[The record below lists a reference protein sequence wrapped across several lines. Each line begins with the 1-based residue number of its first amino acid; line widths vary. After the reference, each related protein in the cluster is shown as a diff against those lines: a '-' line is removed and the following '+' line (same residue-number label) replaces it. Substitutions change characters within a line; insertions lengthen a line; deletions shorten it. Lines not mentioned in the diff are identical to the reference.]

1 MMLTQFVFGYGS
13 LICSH
18 SRALTS
24 PECAHR
30 GVTPVLAQ
38 GIERVWSKRSLRN
51 MTAMGIQ
58 FNGDAET
65 VGVLVP
71 VSEQDIQAFDRREQ
85 GYGRHQLDLS
95 HVTTVPFLNDEFY
108 ADPHH
113 EVFLDAKE
121 TNSNDNV
128 KIWVYVPKDSQ
139 PPTEEHPIVQS
150 YVDTILRGCLNVGGE
165 EFARSFIETTKGWH
179 PEELS
184 DQQSWADAIMNTPI
198 ASTVT
203 PISITTPPPPLRQPM
218 PPTRHVSPRR
228 KGVAWIDDRNEPIYP
243 RGDPT
248 YMRENAHILDR
259 LLRKYRP
266 QHFQHRKRRPTLE
279 EKGGL

>member
-1 MMLTQFVFGYGS
+1 MFTQFVFGYGS
-13 LICSH
+13 LICAH

-38 GIERVWSKRSLRN
+38 GIERVWCKRTLRN

-58 FNGDAET
+58 FNCEAET

-71 VSEQDIQAFDRREQ
+71 VSEHDIEAFDRREQ
-85 GYGRHQLDLS
+85 GYGRHQLDLAD
-95 HVTTVPFLNDEFY
+95 VTTVPFLSENVY
-108 ADPHH
+108 ADQHH
-113 EVFLDAKE
+113 HVFLDAKE
-121 TNSNDNV
+121 TNSNHV

-150 YVDTILRGCLNVGGE
+150 YVDTILRGCLSVGGE

-179 PEELS
+179 PDELAI
-184 DQQSWADAIMNTPI
+184 QQESRTDGIKMPTVAATTTRNTPRQV
-198 ASTVT
+198 AAQ
-203 PISITTPPPPLRQPM
+203 PLPHRN
-218 PPTRHVSPRR
+218 
-228 KGVAWIDDRNEPIYP
+228 GAIWIDDRNKPVYP
-243 RGDPT
+243 RSDPT
-248 YMRENAHILDR
+248 YMRENAHALDR

-266 QHFQHRKRRPTLE
+266 QDFQDRSRP
-279 EKGGL
+279 KV